1 MHIHIHK
8 HIHIHMPMPMT
19 HDTETHTETPQRL
32 IDTQTHRLTRTHRD
46 TQRHTETH
54 ETHETQE
61 TQRHTRHRDTV
72 LDDDSLT
79 NVLLEPNKR
88 SPNSTLD
95 HKTVRAHEGKLVT
108 TM

>member
-1 MHIHIHK
+1 
-8 HIHIHMPMPMT
+8 MPMP
-19 HDTETHTETPQRL
+19 R
-32 IDTQTHRLTRTHRD
+32 HRHRD
-46 TQRHTETH
+46 TMIDRHTETH
-54 ETHETQE
+54 
-61 TQRHTRHRDTV
+61 RHTRDTRDTV